1 MFSLLDPK
9 CITWS
14 VVRRALWQQRLNK
27 SDTTAVALTS
37 KKSKSARKVA
47 QHFVDMRRVRAVGGK
62 GGDGLISFLQLWC
75 NETAGPDGGDGG
87 NGGHVVFQ
95 ASSNVRDLNH
105 VTSVLKGEDGEKGYN
120 KDCHGKSA
128 DHIIIQVPVGTII
141 RSSSGKVVGD
151 LKVEGTMFVA
161 ARGGAGGRGNHFFV
175 SPTEQA
181 PKIAEYGADGEELQ
195 YVVEVRSMAH
205 VGLIGFPNAGK
216 STLLQAISRARPK
229 IAPYPFTTL
238 KPHLGMIQYDDYEQ
252 VAVADLPGLMPGSHK
267 NRGLG
272 IAFLKHAERCASLLY
287 LLDLSSSEPWTHL
300 ETLQYELSQFNSELL
315 ERPQVVVAN
324 KLDLPEAKKNLPL
337 LKEHVNLPIVAIS
350 AKMGTNLEELLHII
364 KEMYEK
370 YVKKSEDDESD
381 ML

>member
-87 NGGHVVFQ
+87 NGGHVVF
-95 ASSNVRDLNH
+95 
-105 VTSVLKGEDGEKGYN
+105 
-120 KDCHGKSA
+120 
-128 DHIIIQVPVGTII
+128 QVPVGTII